1 MNEKMPLS
9 DRIVELLVGSAVLT
23 FWLVLG
29 GLEAW
34 KQFLAEK
41 EITIPLG
48 EGGIVFSGLVLVGL
62 SGMIGAYLLLW
73 SIRRRRSAV

>member
-1 MNEKMPLS
+1 MALS

-29 GLEAW
+29 GLEWW
-34 KQFLAEK
+34 KNFLSER
-41 EITIPLG
+41 EIMMPLG

-62 SGMIGAYLLLW
+62 SGMTGAYLLLW